1 MLIIDG
7 VKYELWTPLTEDEF
21 EKVVSKHTQD
31 IFGKDAKYFDLKHK
45 LASKAGTG
53 SIPDGYIITL
63 ENTPQVQIIELE
75 LASHSLQHIVTQV
88 VNIIG
93 GIENPATQ
101 RKICNAIEDEIN
113 QDEIFVTK
121 IAKAIKPIA
130 IHRFLSDSLSMRP
143 IINVIIDKSSA
154 VLEEAVNKIAYSPR
168 IVEFQTF
175 VREGVGLAVHAHL
188 FEPLYRVTT
197 PKVTIVSERGEVV
210 PVPTPYDTLEVIIRN
225 PTFINFHLFMIPK
238 DRRSF
243 FPGYRMPF
251 TLEADIGEIKTYVT
265 SARKGTQVGD
275 PDAGAYIQRNLVEW
289 YRRHPT
295 IKVGDK
301 VAFRVIELG
310 KKYRLELLK

>member
-1 MLIIDG
+1 MLLKDG
-7 VKYELWTPLTEDEF
+7 VRYELWTPPTEDEF
-21 EKVVSKHTQD
+21 EKVVSQHAQE

-53 SIPDGYIITL
+53 SIPDGYVITL

-75 LASHSLQHIVTQV
+75 LASHTLQHIVTQI

-143 IINVIIDKSSA
+143 IINVIIDKSST

-175 VREGVGLAVHAHL
+175 TRERVGLEVHAHL
-188 FEPLYRVTT
+188 FEPVCVPVSPPPQVT
-197 PKVTIVSERGEVV
+197 PSVKGEKVRGRKVTFEELANAGLLKDEQVLYFYHTQPFKDERAQVIAPSNELKYEVDGRTYSKSELAKILLIKHGFKHDEHGVAGPKYWKTEDGKSLIDLEEQVRRLRGDRGE
-210 PVPTPYDTLEVIIRN
+210 
-225 PTFINFHLFMIPK
+225 
-238 DRRSF
+238 
-243 FPGYRMPF
+243 
-251 TLEADIGEIKTYVT
+251 
-265 SARKGTQVGD
+265 
-275 PDAGAYIQRNLVEW
+275 
-289 YRRHPT
+289 
-295 IKVGDK
+295 
-301 VAFRVIELG
+301 
-310 KKYRLELLK
+310 